1 MRPVDVIDRYF
12 LDLVSKLLALD
23 PAERITVRNALAHS
37 YFSLGI
43 PPKV

>member
-12 LDLVSKLLALD
+12 LDLVSKLLAFD

-37 YFSLGI
+37 YFSLDI
-43 PPKV
+43 PAKV